1 MSKPDNT
8 MLEYDSTDE
17 AIKYVEQEFGHQY
30 DDCGG
35 DEKPFESATQIEW
48 EVVVTGVDK
57 LTEKI

>member
-1 MSKPDNT
+1 